1 MQKRRKKKRIERKP
15 GPRKHDRIHSSKK
28 KRKMSYDKDGKP
40 LTNTA
45 RLNVS
50 TEKKKEP
57 KPRLDN
63 YSRLEVSA
71 EKKEKERIERKTGPR
86 KHDRIHSS
94 KKKRKMSYDK
104 DGKPLTNTARLN
116 VSTEKKKEPKP
127 RLDNFSRLEVSVEGK
142 KKTE

>member
-1 MQKRRKKKRIERKP
+1 
-15 GPRKHDRIHSSKK
+15 
-28 KRKMSYDKDGKP
+28 MSYDKDGKP

-71 EKKEKERIERKTGPR
+71 EKKEK
-86 KHDRIHSS
+86 
-94 KKKRKMSYDK
+94 KK
-104 DGKPLTNTARLN
+104 N
-116 VSTEKKKEPKP
+116 
-127 RLDNFSRLEVSVEGK
+127 
-142 KKTE
+142 